1 MLALFMTKDVFTLV
15 TLTAKNKI
23 LENVKGKITF
33 PENNEGPF
41 RIELNLSSEQQGN
54 LFFDTHEVLENS
66 SLLHIEAFG
75 SNEKFVSDNLF
86 IKKYDIAP
94 SIHGEYKILIFAYEV
109 KRIVALPT
117 AGSNHCNI
125 TFWLNDNADI
135 PGSSLLEKHY
145 DGNVKVKTA
154 PEEYATFKVSDELT
168 FKFKRSYI
176 YQINENG
183 YSARRYKVCEVIT
196 KNEITNQVI
205 VDDIIGNL
213 ENFLLLVSFGYG
225 NRVTWIGYEYSDSYN
240 YYEFYR
246 GTVKSLHKSNRNDWI
261 DKNGFVVNDFIK
273 KSFDGFCENNNY
285 YIAIK
290 NAIYALCNDND
301 NGIIDAKYLELF
313 SAFESILLAYNKKTN
328 SEKLLTDRKF
338 DKLRTEM
345 TTALNE
351 YFERNNPDNTIK
363 AKMIEKIGEL
373 NRPSLRNTLERF
385 KETFGLQLDHLWPV
399 FAEGEKK
406 PGLADIRNKLIHGDY
421 LYGKYDYLD
430 FAKHQ
435 LRLILII
442 TIIKVL
448 DWPIEKT
455 QYTEGYIERLCYYY
469 PERLEA
475 ARENWKLN
483 SKKQKK

>member
-1 MLALFMTKDVFTLV
+1 MKEAFTLV
-15 TLTAKNKI
+15 TLTVENKTLKNI
-23 LENVKGKITF
+23 KGKLF
-33 PENNEGPF
+33 FSGNNERPF
-41 RIELNLSSEQQGN
+41 RIELNILSEQMKSF
-54 LFFDTHEVLENS
+54 LEICKASENS
-66 SLLHIEAFG
+66 STIRIEAFG
-75 SNEKFVSDNLF
+75 SNEKFISENLY
-86 IKKYDIAP
+86 IKKYDLLP
-94 SIHGEYKILIFAYEV
+94 SIHGEYKAVIFAYEV
-109 KRIVALPT
+109 KRIVSLPT
-117 AGSNHCNI
+117 TGSNHCNI

-135 PGSSLLEKHY
+135 PGNSWLDKHS
-145 DGNVKVKTA
+145 DGNVGVKA
-154 PEEYATFKVSDELT
+154 ASEEYTSLKVSDELT
-168 FKFKRSYI
+168 FKFKRSYT
-176 YQINENG
+176 YQNNENG
-183 YSARRYKVCEVIT
+183 YSAQRYKVCEVIT
-196 KNEITNQVI
+196 KNEITNQEI
-205 VDDIIGNL
+205 VDDIIGKL

-246 GTVKSLHKSNRNDWI
+246 RTVKSAHKSNRNDWI

-273 KSFDGFCENNNY
+273 KSFNVFGENNNY

-328 SEKLLTDRKF
+328 SEKLLTNRKF

-345 TTALNE
+345 TIALNE
-351 YFERNNPDNTIK
+351 YFELNNLDNTIK
-363 AKMIEKIGEL
+363 DNMIEKIGEL

-385 KETFGLQLDHLWPV
+385 QEAFELQLDHLWPV
-399 FAEGEKK
+399 FADGANK
-406 PGLADIRNKLIHGDY
+406 PGLADIRNKLIHGDF

-448 DWPIEKT
+448 DWPIQKT
-455 QYTEGYIERLCYYY
+455 QYTEEYIKRLCYYF
-469 PERLEA
+469 PEKLEV